1 MTNFFAS
8 IILVSLLLPAGFNFL
23 REKTVDYSYGALV
36 SSHPPGPERIANQ
49 SLGLKTT
56 AKSILVI
63 DDASGALLYNKNP
76 AAILPVASISKLITA
91 LVILDTNPDWNKVV
105 EITEADQRDGGIVY
119 LLAGEEV
126 TVKDLFYLMLVSSA
140 NEAAAALARSSGLTD
155 FSQAMNKKAGELG
168 MVISYFIDPSGLDP
182 ANVSSPDDLVKLARA
197 AFSRPEITE
206 ALLTAEYPF
215 VVLNNKRQ
223 GEIKNK
229 DQLLDSFFANDGYE
243 IIGAKTGYL
252 DEAGYCLLFQIKK
265 KDGPSLTLVIL
276 GALTITDRWQEAK
289 GLVEWAFGNYRWGND

>member
-23 REKTVDYSYGALV
+23 REKTVDYSYGAVV
-36 SSHPPGPERIANQ
+36 SSRQPGPERIANQ

-63 DDASGALLYNKNP
+63 DDVSGAILYNKNP

-168 MVISYFIDPSGLDP
+168 MVSSYFIDPSGLDP

-223 GEIKNK
+223 GEIKNT

-252 DEAGYCLLFQIKK
+252 DEAGYCLLLQIKK